1 MKAEA
6 LNHEDASV
14 RRRAAVSLKSE
25 SGPEALKVKAQALM
39 DDHPFVRRR
48 AALSLS
54 SESGQDAL
62 KVKAQALNHQDPYVR
77 KYAAESLSNESGP
90 DALKLKALALKDPEH
105 LVRVAAAQSL
115 NGESGPEAERL
126 RQLALKDSDPDVRAA
141 AAKLQLALK
150 SSEVRNPADTVSVE
164 EARQAIEK
172 RVKALS
178 DGRSARDFRLSKVDV
193 RFDERLP
200 EGLEAQT
207 RLTPDRVVTLSF
219 RLGKDGRVSR
229 EALDE
234 ELRHL
239 EQIRKNPEKILAQTM
254 GDASRVD
261 AMEAQIKKARG
272 VEASGA
278 AAQEAVE
285 SIQQLSD
292 SLAPPSDPL
301 CQGCLPASGSASVE
315 GASLEELARKMAG
328 KTPEQMRRTPGF
340 PSACQRHF
348 GAFF

>member
-1 MKAEA
+1 MRSHAAWSLENESGTEALKVKAQA
-6 LNHEDASV
+6 LNHQDPDV
-14 RRRAAVSLKSE
+14 RRRAASWLASESGPEPLKVKAQTLNHQDPMVRLRAAVSLKSE
-25 SGPEALKVKAQALM
+25 SGPEALKVKAQAL
-39 DDHPFVRRR
+39 
-48 AALSLS
+48 
-54 SESGQDAL
+54 
-62 KVKAQALNHQDPYVR
+62 NHQDPEVR
-77 KYAAESLSNESGP
+77 YYAAESLT
-90 DALKLKALALKDPEH
+90 
-105 LVRVAAAQSL
+105 
-115 NGESGPEAERL
+115 GESGPEAERL
-126 RQLALKDSDPDVRAA
+126 RQIALKDSDPDVRAA
-141 AAKLQLALK
+141 ATKLQLALK

-164 EARQAIEK
+164 EARKAIEK

-178 DGRSARDFRLSKVDV
+178 DRRSARDFRLSKVDV

-200 EGLEAQT
+200 DGLEGQT

-219 RLGKDGRVSR
+219 RVGKDGRVSR

-301 CQGCLPASGSASVE
+301 CQGCLPASGSKPLE
-315 GASLEELARKMAG
+315 EASLEELARKMAG